1 MHNTKTKTGL
11 CIGQRSPSDES
22 QCCDSLWLPS
32 FVIRNADE
40 MPQGRVQPYYIT
52 VNAAGVVTWRVQFRS
67 NFYTS
72 LDVQAFPF
80 DSQRLEVLLQLLNL
94 NPERGRV
101 KVRRGVSGFL
111 GGVEDVAR
119 KQKKLPTQLL
129 SQTHSSLPLSFSLS
143 KQQVT
148 PSARGLHLFT
158 LGYERLEGMEQGK
171 TT

>member
-1 MHNTKTKTGL
+1 
-11 CIGQRSPSDES
+11 
-22 QCCDSLWLPS
+22 
-32 FVIRNADE
+32 

-52 VNAAGVVTWRVQFRS
+52 VSAAGVVTWRVQFRS
-67 NFYTS
+67 DFYTS

-111 GGVEDVAR
+111 GEGVEEVIR
-119 KQKKLPTQLL
+119 KHKNFLPFQLL
-129 SQTHSSLPLSFSLS
+129 SQTHSSLPLSFCLS

-158 LGYERLEGMEQGK
+158 LGYALLEGMEHGK
-171 TT
+171 TNEGLLKTQEEEKLTSFSPLGSFLQ